1 MYQDITVDRQ
11 ETGSKY
17 RNWCLLTKNAKI
29 GENKRKARL
38 WIEGDFLNKAG
49 FSHGTKWHLKTS
61 STKMLICKG
70 EHTDYR
76 TRKISGTIER
86 PIIDISGKN
95 VPFAIGID
103 VEIQLQIDN
112 NLLIVEI

>member
-1 MYQDITVDRQ
+1 MYQNIAVDRQ

-17 RNWCLLTKNAKI
+17 RNFCLLTKHSTI
-29 GENKRKARL
+29 GENKKKARL
-38 WIEGDFLNKAG
+38 WIEGGFLDKAG
-49 FSHGTKWHLKTS
+49 FSYGTKWHLKTS

-76 TRKISGTIER
+76 TRKISGTIKR

-95 VPFAIGID
+95 VPFAIGTD
-103 VEIQLQIDN
+103 VEIQLIDN
-112 NLLIVEI
+112 KLLIVEI

>member
-1 MYQDITVDRQ
+1 MYQDIKIDRQ

-17 RNWCLLTKNAKI
+17 RNWSLLTKHAKI

-49 FSHGTKWHLKTS
+49 FSHETKWHLKTS
-61 STKMLICKG
+61 TDKMLICKG
-70 EHTDYR
+70 EDPDYR
-76 TRKISGTIER
+76 TRKIAGSNNR

-95 VPFAIGID
+95 VPFEVGID
-103 VEIQLQIDN
+103 VEIQLVDN